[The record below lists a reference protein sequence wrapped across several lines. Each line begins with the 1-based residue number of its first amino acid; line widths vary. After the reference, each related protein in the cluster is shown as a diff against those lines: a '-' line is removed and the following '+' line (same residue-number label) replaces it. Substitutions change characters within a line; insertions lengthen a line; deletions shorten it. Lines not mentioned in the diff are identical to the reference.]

1 MLSAMKNNEKK
12 ILNLL
17 ASVLLAAATF
27 ALFRLIL
34 PVGELF
40 VRDYQMRE
48 IVLGGYGEADYHII
62 YSNVILGYLFK
73 GLYSLCRSIAWW
85 ELVQLGLVFISLVL
99 ITYILLCYTDSKLRW
114 MFSVLINFIFGM
126 RLFHSIR
133 YENTALVLAV
143 AGILLARVSSMDEK
157 KSHRIMGFI
166 AGAVF
171 TVLSGLYSFETCLI
185 CYAFYL
191 VYIVIDAIRIWREQQ
206 TLAGRL
212 KKGIVHLLRFI
223 FPLGIVYLLFVFSNG
238 AYERNQ
244 EWKEWKEYYDTYEAL
259 SRKGLPELSEYAAE
273 YEALGWSETDWQL
286 FTGGLFEDDGV
297 FGTEQLKALAGLEE
311 QPGFQWQEIPLGAF
325 FGGFTD
331 HTFGVTALVLFAC
344 IFWLLR
350 KKDIPM
356 IVYTFA
362 LSVVLFC
369 IYYLCRGFG
378 SIPSMDYVLYG
389 GCTMNF
395 MLYICRKAPEEKLR
409 VDTMQAVAACIA
421 CIVLGMHIYMETYNP
436 SILWHKEQYIRDLA
450 EYMEQDTEHI
460 YFIDGNQMENTL
472 AAYNIRLPE
481 NVRLLGGGLKN
492 LPISYIENNGT
503 RYDSWLSAL
512 IECPNAYLVTDNEI
526 MTFVYYNYFCAHNG
540 DNVGAYCDT
549 QFKDYRFI
557 RYYYN
562 DAEK

>member
-1 MLSAMKNNEKK
+1 MLGATKNNGKK
-12 ILNLL
+12 ILNLS
-17 ASVLLAAATF
+17 ASILLATAAL
-27 ALFRLIL
+27 ALFRFIL

-40 VRDYQMRE
+40 LRDYQMRE

-73 GLYSLCRSIAWW
+73 GLYSLCDSIAWW
-85 ELVQLGLVFISLVL
+85 ELVQLGLVFTSLVL
-99 ITYILLCYTDSKLRW
+99 ITYILLCFTASKLRW
-114 MFSVLINFIFGM
+114 TFAVLINFIFGM

-133 YENTALVLAV
+133 YENTALVLAM
-143 AGILLARVSSMDEK
+143 AGILLIAVSCTDEK
-157 KSHRIMGFI
+157 RSHRITGFI

-191 VYIVIDAIRIWREQQ
+191 VCFVIDAVHIWRGQEA
-206 TLAGRL
+206 LAGRL
-212 KKGIVHLLRFI
+212 KKGIVHLLRSI
-223 FPLGIVYLLFVFSNG
+223 FPLGIVCLLFVFSNG

-244 EWKEWKEYYDTYEAL
+244 EWKEWKEYYDTYETL
-259 SRKGLPELSEYAAE
+259 HRKGLPELSEYEAE
-273 YEALGWSETDWQL
+273 YEALGWSDTDWQL
-286 FTGGLFEDDGV
+286 FAGGLFEDDRV
-297 FGTEQLKALAGLEE
+297 FGMEQLKTLAGLEE
-311 QPGFQWQEIPLGAF
+311 QPAFKWQEIPVGAF
-325 FGGFTD
+325 FGGFID

-344 IFWLLR
+344 IFCFIR
-350 KKDIPM
+350 KKDIPV
-356 IVYTFA
+356 IVYTLA
-362 LSVVLFC
+362 LSVILFC
-369 IYYLCRGFG
+369 LYYLCRGFG

-395 MLYICRKAPEEKLR
+395 MLCICRKVPEENLR
-409 VDTMQAVAACIA
+409 ADTMQAVAACIA
-421 CIVLGMHIYMETYNP
+421 CIILGVHVYMETYNP
-436 SILWHKEQYIRDLA
+436 AVLWHKEQYIRDLA

-460 YFIDGNQMENTL
+460 YFIDGNQMESML

-492 LPISYIENNGT
+492 LPIGYIENEGT
-503 RYDSWLSAL
+503 RYDNWLLAL
-512 IECPNAYLVTDNEI
+512 IECPNAYLVTENEM

-540 DNVGAYCDT
+540 GNVGAYCDT

-562 DAEK
+562 DTDK